1 MTTKHAVLFAMLVAM
16 LTFACQERVPIG
28 EGEQLPAE
36 QDATTPMVC
45 DPGRQVE
52 CACLGGDKGVQ
63 VCADDGSR
71 FEPCQCPMTPP
82 DGGSDACIP
91 TLAVTEK
98 NAWNQP
104 GPEAYYPA
112 GSTDAVF
119 LGLDF
124 CANACGD
131 FVVANTSIRL
141 ENMQPDHPLHIEDL
155 WNFTNARLRGKYW
168 ADTISGPVNL
178 VSDVESLG
186 SLAHAD
192 FNNPFTIKASECVY
206 LRFTIDIALTEAYPG
221 TLYNNTFKASV
232 LRVEAFGANNFVAIV
247 HQDVIKTVT
256 SPEVQDAGTDAP
268 SNSAAYCDPLD
279 WDPQKAYM
287 GCCGTFTKVNPSD
300 LKAGNLIKASGVHS
314 VYYFGSDGKRYLF
327 PTTIELDSWYAP
339 IDYTYLPAHDY
350 NQICLSVLEITEQ
363 QLANIPIGAQ
373 QVTRRPGAHV
383 IGITTDPKR
392 YVVDTH
398 RVLRWASPQILEQIY
413 GGPVDARTFL
423 TPDAFFVNYLMGASI
438 SSASEYPFVT
448 RYTEADIEVELGIKP

>member
-1 MTTKHAVLFAMLVAM
+1 MTTKLLMLFAMIVAM

-36 QDATTPMVC
+36 QDATAPLVC
-45 DPGRQVE
+45 DPGRQIE

-63 VCADDGSR
+63 VCSYDGSR
-71 FEPCQCPMTPP
+71 YEACQCPTTQL
-82 DGGSDACIP
+82 DGGSDACVP

-104 GPEAYYPA
+104 GPDSYYPA
-112 GSTDAVF
+112 GFTDAVF

-124 CANACGD
+124 CANTCGD
-131 FVVANTSIRL
+131 IVVANTSIRL

-192 FNNPFTIKASECVY
+192 FNNPFTIKANECVY

-232 LRVEAFGANNFVAIV
+232 LRVETFGVNNFVAIV

-256 SPEVQDAGTDAP
+256 HPEVQDAGTDAQP
-268 SNSAAYCDPLD
+268 
-279 WDPQKAYM
+279 
-287 GCCGTFTKVNPSD
+287 
-300 LKAGNLIKASGVHS
+300 
-314 VYYFGSDGKRYLF
+314 
-327 PTTIELDSWYAP
+327 
-339 IDYTYLPAHDY
+339 
-350 NQICLSVLEITEQ
+350 
-363 QLANIPIGAQ
+363 
-373 QVTRRPGAHV
+373 
-383 IGITTDPKR
+383 
-392 YVVDTH
+392 
-398 RVLRWASPQILEQIY
+398 
-413 GGPVDARTFL
+413 
-423 TPDAFFVNYLMGASI
+423 
-438 SSASEYPFVT
+438 
-448 RYTEADIEVELGIKP
+448 